1 MSQEFGP
8 SLSPPTIWIQSSSC
22 LQKWSDTGEKKTPT
36 YHHFRHPSRCTELG
50 KQTHR
55 MRMRT
60 LDMPNLEREAT
71 KWEQLRTL
79 LIIWS
84 HSQIPTDHVNSTDDD
99 LSLVT

>member
-1 MSQEFGP
+1 
-8 SLSPPTIWIQSSSC
+8 
-22 LQKWSDTGEKKTPT
+22 
-36 YHHFRHPSRCTELG
+36 
-50 KQTHR
+50 